1 MLSSFRFFFSVDRF
15 CFFVLDVLFTV
26 RERPRCASRTA
37 TLLFANDHV
46 AVRERQIKTTS
57 QKENLNLRTD
67 FFGPKNETIR
77 TTESQDN
84 LGHHRLSLFTRS
96 VTTDYN
102 TEGQPDNQF
111 RENARIRIL

>member
-1 MLSSFRFFFSVDRF
+1 MLSSFRFLFFNRPF
-15 CFFVLDVLFTV
+15 LLFVLEVLFTV
-26 RERPRCASRTA
+26 RERPRCSSRTT
-37 TLLFANDHV
+37 TLLFANNHV

-102 TEGQPDNQF
+102 TEGQPDSQF